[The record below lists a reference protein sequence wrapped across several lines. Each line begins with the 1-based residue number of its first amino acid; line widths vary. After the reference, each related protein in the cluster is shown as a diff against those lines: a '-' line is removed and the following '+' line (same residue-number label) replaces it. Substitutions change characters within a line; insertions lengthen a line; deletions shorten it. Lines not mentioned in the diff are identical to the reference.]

1 MSYSISTG
9 VFFSF
14 VLASLFSN
22 ASAGDII
29 FADLPLVPNYAKAHG
44 ILMGLAFVVV
54 LPGGAILVRLL
65 SSKGKTAVWLHIGL
79 QLVGWVLMISGLAM
93 GAKVGKILDRLENNA
108 HTILGTVVV
117 ALLLFQPLFGFFHH
131 RRFMATQKRGKL
143 TLFHVWYGRILILLG
158 ILNGGFGLKLAA
170 NSSGGNI
177 AYGVVAGVVGA
188 TYVAVLVHFEVT
200 GGSKTSSTT
209 QNVAMEEASKSLAI
223 LRRDKDIPYYND
235 ATFGVRKVL
244 AAEMQCKMGSEGSPN
259 RILLVIDVQRCIMYP
274 PNPIPGSAEVL
285 HNLETALARER
296 AASPPTK
303 VIWIRHGEEDDPEFT
318 PNTPSWEIVQTESFR
333 IQDNEA
339 IVDKT
344 TPDGFYK
351 TSLASHIETD
361 TFDPQTLQLVVMG
374 VQSDFCVQATI
385 RSAIARYPSARVS
398 LVHGAHGTYDNE
410 KRGKSAEEV
419 SEQIERELKDEGV
432 VIEYVN

>member
-54 LPGGAILVRLL
+54 LPSGAILVRLL
-65 SSKGKTAVWLHIGL
+65 SSKGKTAVWLHVGL

-131 RRFMATQKRGKL
+131 RRFMAIHKRGKL
-143 TLFHVWYGRILILLG
+143 TLFHVWYGRILIILG
-158 ILNGGFGLKLAA
+158 MLNGGFGLKLAA
-170 NSSGGNI
+170 NSTGGNI
-177 AYGVVAGVVGA
+177 AYGVVVGVVGA

-200 GGSKTSSTT
+200 GGI
-209 QNVAMEEASKSLAI
+209 NNSLAI
-223 LRRDKDIPYYND
+223 LRRDKDSPYYND

-244 AAEMQCKMGSEGSPN
+244 AAETQCKMGSEGSPN

-285 HNLETALARER
+285 RNLETALARER

-318 PNTPSWEIVQTESFR
+318 PNTPSWEIVQTELFR

-351 TSLASHIETD
+351 TSLASHIETG

-398 LVHGAHGTYDNE
+398 LVHGAHGTYGNE

-419 SEQIERELKDEGV
+419 SDQIERELKDEGV
-432 VIEYVN
+432 VIEYLN